1 MTCKC
6 LQGASRDS
14 SLDTAAVPH
23 VTRELY
29 LTSVLLNTR
38 ICMGQA
44 VSPLDGLESGLC
56 HCFEGGGKK
65 KTLCF
70 QNLPWV
76 DPIFVPKHKRARYR

>member
-14 SLDTAAVPH
+14 SLDSAVVPH

-29 LTSVLLNTR
+29 LASVLLNTR

-44 VSPLDGLESGLC
+44 VSHLDGLESGLC

-65 KTLCF
+65 N
-70 QNLPWV
+70 NLMFPE
-76 DPIFVPKHKRARYR
+76 PSLG